1 MASLAT
7 RIVPVSG
14 ANLVCSKVLTNK
26 GGAYN
31 GKTGIFTAP
40 VSGSYFFM
48 FTIGLL
54 APSSANDYLRIHIM
68 KNGKIS
74 SYLYVGPEGM
84 WIKRSE
90 NTLLQLKKGDRVHLY
105 IKTHGGGS
113 FSYISGS
120 DSYPGSVYNT
130 HFSGF
135 LI

>member
-7 RIVPVSG
+7 NTVPVSG

-48 FTIGLL
+48 FTIGLPT
-54 APSSANDYLRIHIM
+54 PSSARDHLRIHIM

-74 SYLYVGPEGM
+74 AYLFIAPEGN
-84 WIKRSE
+84 WVKRSE
-90 NTLLQLKKGDRVHLY
+90 NTLLQLKKGDKIYLY
-105 IKTHGGGS
+105 IRTHGGGS
-113 FSYISGS
+113 FSYIGGS
-120 DSYPGSVYNT
+120 SSYPGAVYHT